1 MNEIADKSTRLR
13 QVCQLSLSLIE
24 GPGYDP
30 RNLLLASYIYH
41 WKVVKG
47 FKRGYSNIL
56 TLIYLR
62 LCLLNKGEWK
72 ATARNK

>member
-30 RNLLLASYIYH
+30 RDLFLASYIYH

-47 FKRGYSNIL
+47 FKEVTVTY
-56 TLIYLR
+56 
-62 LCLLNKGEWK
+62 
-72 ATARNK
+72 